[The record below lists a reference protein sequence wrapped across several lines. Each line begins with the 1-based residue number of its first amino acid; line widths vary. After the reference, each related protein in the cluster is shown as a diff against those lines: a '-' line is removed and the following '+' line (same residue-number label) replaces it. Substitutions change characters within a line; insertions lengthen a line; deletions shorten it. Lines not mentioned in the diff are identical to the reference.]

1 MTRTSATPR
10 TPFDRDAALGRLSDQ
25 HFDVL
30 IVGGGIT
37 GAGVALDAA
46 ARGLRTALVEKR
58 DFASG
63 TSSASS
69 KLIHG
74 GLRYLQQREFPL
86 VYEALAERQRL
97 LENAPHLV
105 EPLAFLIPLFGRNGA
120 LKQGLAWTYANALWL
135 YDLTGGWRIGRR
147 HKRINKQEALARF
160 PSLNAE
166 RLVTGFIYWDA
177 RTDDARLTLTVIRTA
192 VTEYGAVAANYAP
205 VVSVRKDATTG
216 KVCGA
221 SLADG
226 LDVHAD
232 VVVNAGGVWAD
243 HVRGLDEGPDAEGWL
258 RPAKGIH
265 LSFPASRLPVTTAAV
280 LPVAGD
286 RRSIFV
292 VPWGDFVYAGTTDT
306 DYDGPLDDPRC
317 TPEDVAYV
325 LGALNAAITEPL
337 DEHDVVGTWAGLRPL
352 VRGARSER
360 TADLSR
366 RHRVSVSPDGVVTV
380 TGGKF
385 TTYRKMASDTVDQVV
400 HLLGRGAKHS
410 PTKHLSLL
418 GASRLHAL
426 TAPGAA
432 ERLGVE
438 DDRLRHLVGR
448 YGTEARTLIAMTQ
461 SDPDLG
467 RPLVAG
473 VPYLG
478 AEAVYAARYEMART
492 LEDILSRRT
501 RALLFARDAS
511 AAAAPVVARL
521 IAPELGWSSARAEEE
536 VSRYRALVTGAR
548 QAAGLPETMPS
559 ADTPDAGSADVAA
572 GAR

>member
-1 MTRTSATPR
+1 MSATPR
-10 TPFDRDAALGRLSDQ
+10 TPFDRETALGRLSDE

-30 IVGGGIT
+30 VIGGGIT

-74 GLRYLQQREFPL
+74 GLRYLQQREFRL
-86 VYEALAERQRL
+86 VYEALSERQRL

-105 EPLAFLIPLFGRNGA
+105 EPLPFLIPLFGKNGA
-120 LKQGLAWTYANALWL
+120 LKQGLAWTYSNALWL
-135 YDLTGGWRIGRR
+135 YDLAGGWRIGRR
-147 HKRINKQEALARF
+147 HKRISKQDALARF

-177 RTDDARLTLTVIRTA
+177 RADDARLTLAVVRTA
-192 VTEYGAVAANYAP
+192 VIDYGAVAANYAP
-205 VVSVRKDATTG
+205 VVAIRKDTSTG

-221 SLADG
+221 SLAG
-226 LDVHAD
+226 GPDVRAD

-243 HVRGLDEGPDAEGWL
+243 HVRGLDEGPDAQGWL

-306 DYDGPLDDPRC
+306 DYDGPLDDPNC
-317 TPEDVAYV
+317 SPDDVAYV
-325 LGALNAAITEPL
+325 LSALNAAITEPL
-337 DEHDVVGTWAGLRPL
+337 DERDVVGTWAGLRPL
-352 VRGARSER
+352 VREAKSER

-366 RHRVSVSPDGVVTV
+366 RHRVSVSADGVVTV

-385 TTYRKMASDTVDQVV
+385 TTYRRMASDTVDEVV
-400 HLLGRGAKHS
+400 RLLGRGARRS
-410 PTKHLSLL
+410 PTKRLCLL
-418 GASRLHAL
+418 GACRAKAL
-426 TAPGAA
+426 MAPGTA
-432 ERLGVE
+432 EHLGVDE
-438 DDRLRHLVGR
+438 GRLRHLAGR
-448 YGTEARTLIAMTQ
+448 YGSEARTLIAMIQ
-461 SDPDLG
+461 SDPALG
-467 RPLVAG
+467 RPLVPG
-473 VPYLG
+473 MPYLR
-478 AEAVYAARYEMART
+478 AEAVYATRYEMART
-492 LEDILSRRT
+492 LEDVLSRRT

-511 AAAAPVVARL
+511 AAAAPDVARL
-521 IAPELGWSSARAEEE
+521 IAPGLGWSSAQAEEE
-536 VSRYRALVTGAR
+536 VSRYRALVVRAR
-548 QAAGLPETMPS
+548 QAAGLPEPVT
-559 ADTPDAGSADVAA
+559 ALETPDGGEAGVAA